1 VLGRRQFPNQPDARI
16 RARRAQAVQNL
27 AACQEATVGL
37 AKQRLLCPA
46 RRTSRQ
52 MGLHAPPFI
61 RPQVI
66 IRGQKQRYGNLLTVH
81 PVVILIH

>member
-1 VLGRRQFPNQPDARI
+1 MLGRRQFPNQPDPRI
-16 RARRAQAVQNL
+16 RTRRAQAIQNL

-46 RRTSRQ
+46 RRTSHQ
-52 MGLHAPPFI
+52 MGLQENPFI

-66 IRGQKQRYGNLLTVH
+66 IRGQKQRYGNLFAVH